1 MALAGDPVHPL
12 RPHRDAALFSG
23 VPLEQLQ
30 IEFAAFEVAPQKSA
44 LVRPHVE
51 PQARPRAAKR
61 RQQFCQAIGREIF
74 GNAEPNR
81 ALIARPRQ
89 HVAGFFGQRQ
99 QPSCIGQQPFAGF
112 GRRYVLAVAVQQR
125 LPDIGLQPLDL
136 LADGRLRAMNAF
148 PGAGKTAGIHH
159 RNKAAQQFE
168 IEHGGCHLYFH
179 WMTVYHLI
187 YKYQGAGLHRN
198 SKENSMSL
206 APSIRP
212 PRATFN
218 PLPIYI
224 GLFCVLWSFA
234 FVAGKIGV
242 TACPPLI
249 LLTARFSL
257 AGILILGISAL
268 RRDAWSLSWRDAW
281 VFAVLGVANNAL
293 YLGLGYTG
301 LQTVS
306 AGLGG
311 LVVSANPVF
320 TAGLA
325 ALFLGEALTWR
336 KVAGLSLGIA
346 GVSFI
351 VWHRMSVGTDSWHGI
366 LFTLASLASIVA
378 GTILFKLLA
387 PKGSLWIGNGV
398 QNLAAGIVLLPFA
411 FTLADA
417 GDVVP
422 STRLFGAFAFLVL
435 GGSILAYRL
444 WFHLLK
450 VCGATAASAYHFLM
464 PPLAMLFAW
473 MVLGEHVEVRDLMGI
488 VPVALGIYLVTRPA
502 AASAQ

>member
-1 MALAGDPVHPL
+1 
-12 RPHRDAALFSG
+12 
-23 VPLEQLQ
+23 
-30 IEFAAFEVAPQKSA
+30 
-44 LVRPHVE
+44 
-51 PQARPRAAKR
+51 
-61 RQQFCQAIGREIF
+61 
-74 GNAEPNR
+74 
-81 ALIARPRQ
+81 
-89 HVAGFFGQRQ
+89 
-99 QPSCIGQQPFAGF
+99 
-112 GRRYVLAVAVQQR
+112 
-125 LPDIGLQPLDL
+125 
-136 LADGRLRAMNAF
+136 
-148 PGAGKTAGIHH
+148 
-159 RNKAAQQFE
+159 
-168 IEHGGCHLYFH
+168 
-179 WMTVYHLI
+179 
-187 YKYQGAGLHRN
+187 
-198 SKENSMSL
+198 MSL
-206 APSIRP
+206 APSIP
-212 PRATFN
+212 VPRATFN

-268 RRDAWSLSWRDAW
+268 RRDAWSLSWRDAC
-281 VFAVLGVANNAL
+281 VFAILGVANNAL

-351 VWHRMSVGTDSWHGI
+351 VWHRISVGTDAWHGI

-398 QNLAAGIVLLPFA
+398 QNLTAGIVLLPIALTFA
-411 FTLADA
+411 DIS
-417 GDVVP
+417 DIVP
-422 STRLFGAFAFLVL
+422 SARLLGAFAFLVL
-435 GGSILAYRL
+435 GGSILAYLL

-464 PPLAMLFAW
+464 PPLGMLFAW
-473 MVLGEHVEVRDLMGI
+473 IILGEHIEVRDLMGI